1 MDEDPVL
8 AKKSDPWLST
18 SKDGRFFLFYKY
30 LDTFKSLLFYFH
42 TFGVRRSIDVPP
54 SENKSGSVKNLTR
67 SGVVGLKEDV
77 WHQEYE
83 NKKEGF

>member
-1 MDEDPVL
+1 MRVFDQKIGSVTLYLERW
-8 AKKSDPWLST
+8 KI
-18 SKDGRFFLFYKY
+18 FLLNKY

-77 WHQEYE
+77 
-83 NKKEGF
+83 